1 MGSSCTVCIAD
12 EFIFVDIPEA
22 PVHGPMNFVRSQRRE
37 TISCR
42 RLSMGA
48 VHCWQ
53 LAALLSSFRAKPGCP
68 KNSLHT
74 SDALHAV

>member
-1 MGSSCTVCIAD
+1 
-12 EFIFVDIPEA
+12 
-22 PVHGPMNFVRSQRRE
+22 MNFVRSQRRE